1 MATQT
6 RTIGVLVDD
15 TDGSLATLGYD
26 YDDGTLLISRITIA
40 NNTNFSV
47 FASRHRHGQRA
58 RLQRDRAPHIDRR
71 PCRWAATRRNVSNWS
86 RRPAASSTACRVV
99 WGWAP

>member
-47 FASRHRHGQRA
+47 FASATGTANGRVYSKTT
-58 RLQRDRAPHIDRR
+58 APHITDTVPVGSNQAQRLQLVTT
-71 PCRWAATRRNVSNWS
+71 PSGKLDGVS
-86 RRPAASSTACRVV
+86 VV

>member
-15 TDGSLATLGYD
+15 TDGTLATLAYT
-26 YDDGTLLISRITIA
+26 YDDVSLLVTSIIITNGT
-40 NNTNFSV
+40 NHSV
-47 FASRHRHGQRA
+47 FASATGTANGRTYSRTTAPHTTDTVPVGSNQA
-58 RLQRDRAPHIDRR
+58 QRLQLVTTPSGKLDGVA
-71 PCRWAATRRNVSNWS
+71 
-86 RRPAASSTACRVV
+86 VV